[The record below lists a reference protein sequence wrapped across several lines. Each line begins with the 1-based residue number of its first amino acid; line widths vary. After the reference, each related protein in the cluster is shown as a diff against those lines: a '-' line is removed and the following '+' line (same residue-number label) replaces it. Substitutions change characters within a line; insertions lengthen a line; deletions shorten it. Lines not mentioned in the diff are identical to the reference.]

1 LSSEQGQPLQLAAAK
16 PERRQLFI
24 SYSHRDAEWVERLR
38 RMIKPL
44 EQRYGLERW
53 DDSRIQAGGLWRQ
66 EIEQAL
72 ASASVALL
80 LVSADFLASDFV
92 TLSELP
98 PLFLAAKQEGLR
110 ILWLPLRPSLWKHFP
125 EIEQYQA
132 VIPPERTLAE
142 MTAVEQERAFVQIA
156 ELILSTSRE
165 QEERLARLKKE
176 EAELLARE
184 REAEEARLAQE
195 RQAAAERLELER
207 LALEQ
212 KEAAELE
219 REALE
224 RQAREREAQERQAE
238 QERLA
243 REGEERRRQEAERL
257 EAERQAR
264 EQAEIQARAEAER
277 WKAEAERLARV
288 NKALERRAQQEQAA
302 RELSHSAKNDRQERL
317 QRYEL
322 EFRRAINAQYPLD
335 SYAIDGLRRF
345 QQQLELDD
353 QDVAKIKESLI
364 GESLISGPL
373 IVEPL
378 IIESQMAAK
387 RAEDERKQAEQQQ
400 PQPLPQ
406 RQAAVK
412 RVLGPQESRAIEE
425 KQLQL
430 REEQSVDLEPQ
441 INQVRPLYDS
451 LSFYSLYSSLSR
463 QPFSRRLSLRPLSRR
478 QLLISAATA
487 VPVVALG
494 INALKQQ
501 QNRAELASY
510 SVNTGWL
517 VRQGQRWEKK
527 TKPIEVQAYQQKLA
541 PGVVLTMVE
550 IPAGT
555 FLMGSPPGEE
565 GRDIYAS
572 LDSDLKKS
580 LGIEGRDVEAQ
591 RRVTVPA
598 FRIGR
603 FPITQ
608 AQWKLVARLGKIE
621 RELDADPSN
630 FKGPERPVENVSWQ
644 DAIEFCRRLSK
655 LTKRNYTL
663 PSEAQWEYA
672 CRAGTITPFHFGETL
687 ITELAN
693 YDGNYTYG
701 QGPQGAYREQT
712 TNVGSFPA
720 NAWGLQDMHGNVWE
734 WCLDRWHPSLA
745 KAPTDGSAWQEPA
758 PELAKQHQ
766 DRRLLR
772 GGSWYDLPGYC
783 RSAYRFLNRPVNQP
797 LNVGFRVCCLP
808 QGPFLYS

>member
-1 LSSEQGQPLQLAAAK
+1 
-16 PERRQLFI
+16 
-24 SYSHRDAEWVERLR
+24 
-38 RMIKPL
+38 
-44 EQRYGLERW
+44 
-53 DDSRIQAGGLWRQ
+53 
-66 EIEQAL
+66 
-72 ASASVALL
+72 
-80 LVSADFLASDFV
+80 
-92 TLSELP
+92 
-98 PLFLAAKQEGLR
+98 
-110 ILWLPLRPSLWKHFP
+110 
-125 EIEQYQA
+125 
-132 VIPPERTLAE
+132 
-142 MTAVEQERAFVQIA
+142 
-156 ELILSTSRE
+156 
-165 QEERLARLKKE
+165 
-176 EAELLARE
+176 
-184 REAEEARLAQE
+184 
-195 RQAAAERLELER
+195 
-207 LALEQ
+207 
-212 KEAAELE
+212 
-219 REALE
+219 
-224 RQAREREAQERQAE
+224 
-238 QERLA
+238 
-243 REGEERRRQEAERL
+243 
-257 EAERQAR
+257 
-264 EQAEIQARAEAER
+264 
-277 WKAEAERLARV
+277 
-288 NKALERRAQQEQAA
+288 
-302 RELSHSAKNDRQERL
+302 
-317 QRYEL
+317 
-322 EFRRAINAQYPLD
+322 
-335 SYAIDGLRRF
+335 
-345 QQQLELDD
+345 
-353 QDVAKIKESLI
+353 
-364 GESLISGPL
+364 
-373 IVEPL
+373 
-378 IIESQMAAK
+378 
-387 RAEDERKQAEQQQ
+387 
-400 PQPLPQ
+400 
-406 RQAAVK
+406 VK

-672 CRAGTITPFHFGETL
+672 CRAGTTTPFHFVSV
-687 ITELAN
+687 
-693 YDGNYTYG
+693 
-701 QGPQGAYREQT
+701 QGSRQ
-712 TNVGSFPA
+712 
-720 NAWGLQDMHGNVWE
+720 
-734 WCLDRWHPSLA
+734 
-745 KAPTDGSAWQEPA
+745 PTVNFGSAEPLTTA
-758 PELAKQHQ
+758 
-766 DRRLLR
+766 
-772 GGSWYDLPGYC
+772 
-783 RSAYRFLNRPVNQP
+783 
-797 LNVGFRVCCLP
+797 
-808 QGPFLYS
+808 

>member
-1 LSSEQGQPLQLAAAK
+1 VVGVPPS
-16 PERRQLFI
+16 
-24 SYSHRDAEWVERLR
+24 EWVR
-38 RMIKPL
+38 
-44 EQRYGLERW
+44 
-53 DDSRIQAGGLWRQ
+53 
-66 EIEQAL
+66 
-72 ASASVALL
+72 
-80 LVSADFLASDFV
+80 
-92 TLSELP
+92 
-98 PLFLAAKQEGLR
+98 
-110 ILWLPLRPSLWKHFP
+110 KHFP

-142 MTAVEQERAFVQIA
+142 MAAVEQERAFVQIA
-156 ELILSTSRE
+156 ELILSTFRE

-184 REAEEARLAQE
+184 REAE
-195 RQAAAERLELER
+195 QAR

-224 RQAREREAQERQAE
+224 RQAREHEAQERQAE

-288 NKALERRAQQEQAA
+288 NQALERRAQQEQAA

-400 PQPLPQ
+400 PLPLPQ

-412 RVLGPQESRAIEE
+412 RVLGPRESPAIEQ
-425 KQLQL
+425 KQPQL
-430 REEQSVDLEPQ
+430 REEQSVAEKSQ
-441 INQVRPLYDS
+441 INQVRPLS
-451 LSFYSLYSSLSR
+451 GPFSSSLFR
-463 QPFSRRLSLRPLSRR
+463 PLFQPFSRQLSLRPLSRR

-501 QNRAELASY
+501 QNRAELTSY

-517 VRQGQRWEKK
+517 ARQGDRWEKK

-541 PGVVLTMVE
+541 PGVALTMVE

-565 GRDIYAS
+565 GRDVYAS

-621 RELDADPSN
+621 RELNADPSY
-630 FKGPERPVENVSWQ
+630 FKGPERPVENVSWE

-758 PELAKQHQ
+758 PEVAKQYQ
-766 DRRLLR
+766 DLRLLR
-772 GGSWYDLPGYC
+772 GGSWYFSPGLC
-783 RSAYRFLNRPVNQP
+783 RSAYRSITHPDGRHG
-797 LNVGFRVCCLP
+797 NVGFRVCCLP